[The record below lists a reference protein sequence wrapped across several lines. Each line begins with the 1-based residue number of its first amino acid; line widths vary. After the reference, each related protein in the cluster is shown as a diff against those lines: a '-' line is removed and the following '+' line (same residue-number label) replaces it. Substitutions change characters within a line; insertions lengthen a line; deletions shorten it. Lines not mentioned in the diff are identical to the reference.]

1 MKKQKRNLFSH
12 KLSSYILIGIAA
24 FLTEYISFLLIIT
37 TISKLLVAQTIS
49 FLMGLIIS
57 FFGNR
62 NITFMKTDSYAL
74 SGHSQ
79 LWRYVLLALCNLLLT
94 NALIYLLVHKAGI
107 DPVIAKVL
115 VMGSVVAWN
124 YLIFSKVIFKTK

>member
-1 MKKQKRNLFSH
+1 MKKQKRNLFSN
-12 KLSSYILIGIAA
+12 KLSSYILIGAAA
-24 FLTEYISFLLIIT
+24 FLTEYVSFLLIIT
-37 TISKLLVAQTIS
+37 ALSKLLVAQSIS
-49 FLMGLIIS
+49 FLLGLIVS

-62 NITFMKTDSYAL
+62 NITFMNRDSYVL

-94 NALIYLLVHKAGI
+94 NVLIYLLVNKANI
-107 DPVIAKVL
+107 NPVIAKVL

-124 YLIFSKVIFKTK
+124 YLIFSKVIFRTK